1 MYCLLERLVEER
13 KVDHGSRRLRY
24 HDQPLTEQ
32 GRGGAGHDGLLG
44 LGPLTLHLLVLD
56 VVVVKVAYHV
66 HTLLGREGYEAEA
79 SVSLSDLIHQH
90 DGVLHT
96 PYTDQQV

>member
-1 MYCLLERLVEER
+1 MEER
-13 KVDHGSRRLRY
+13 KVDHGSCRLRY

-56 VVVVKVAYHV
+56 VVVVEVTHQV
-66 HTLLGREGYEAEA
+66 HGLLGGEGDEAEA
-79 SVSLSDLIHQH
+79 PVSLGDLVHQH
-90 DGVLHT
+90 DSVL
-96 PYTDQQV
+96 YTSCSQHNSQHQ

>member
-1 MYCLLERLVEER
+1 MEER

-32 GRGGAGHDGLLG
+32 GRGCAGHDGLLG

-79 SVSLSDLIHQH
+79 SVSLGDLIHQH